1 LAEELFSSAGNSG
14 PAFSRQGKAL
24 LQGPGGATIQAMTS
38 ATRNWPGVQLG
49 ASPRASITLM
59 KVAQALAVY
68 DGMSF
73 VTPDHIR
80 ELAEP
85 VIAHRLAME
94 PQARFSG
101 LTARGVVEA
110 VLKKIPPPK

>member
-1 LAEELFSSAGNSG
+1 
-14 PAFSRQGKAL
+14 
-24 LQGPGGATIQAMTS
+24 
-38 ATRNWPGVQLG
+38 
-49 ASPRASITLM
+49 M

-68 DGMSF
+68 DELDF

-85 VIAHRLAME
+85 VIAHRLAIE

-101 LTARGVVEA
+101 LSSAGVVRE
-110 VLKKIPPPK
+110 VLKKVPSPR